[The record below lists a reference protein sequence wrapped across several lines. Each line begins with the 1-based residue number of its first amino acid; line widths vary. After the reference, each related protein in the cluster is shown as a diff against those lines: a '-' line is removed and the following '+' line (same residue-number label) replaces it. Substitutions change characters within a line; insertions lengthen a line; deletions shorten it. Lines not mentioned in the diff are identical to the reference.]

1 MLISFSKGR
10 GKPDTLS
17 CLRADGSRTW
27 KQLHPGL
34 VYHDLLHYVVES
46 ELGLRE
52 SFFGLLAQGHSIMDY
67 ELPAAERSFEVTA
80 QALITEQLVAL
91 LQLEIAG
98 QGQDADP
105 IKTLRASCHAS
116 GIELPLEITPKR
128 VDALRAAGRELTGR
142 WKALEP
148 KQVLELPFP
157 D

>member
-46 ELGLRE
+46 KLGLRE

-67 ELPAAERSFEVTA
+67 ELPAAERPFVIKVEALVT
-80 QALITEQLVAL
+80 EHLVAL
-91 LQLEIAG
+91 LQLELAG
-98 QGQDADP
+98 QGQDAAP
-105 IKTLRASCHAS
+105 IETLRASCAAS
-116 GIELPLEITPKR
+116 GVELPPAITPER
-128 VDALRAAGRELTGR
+128 MTELRNAGQELAAR
-142 WKALEP
+142 WKALES